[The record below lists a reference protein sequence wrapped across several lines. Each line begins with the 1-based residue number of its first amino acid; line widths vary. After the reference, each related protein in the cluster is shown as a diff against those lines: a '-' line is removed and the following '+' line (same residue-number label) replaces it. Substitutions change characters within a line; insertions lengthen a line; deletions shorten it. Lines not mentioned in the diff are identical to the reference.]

1 MKTKTPNNNPPA
13 PESSP
18 SAAGPRGFRRP
29 QTIGIA
35 VCLAVA
41 AAVFAACVS
50 EEAIIAPPPQI
61 AGATLVGSKTCEQCH
76 EQITKTF
83 PTADHARLMAK
94 GSNAAAMGCES
105 CHGAGS
111 KHNES
116 GGARGTIINPRR
128 SPETC
133 FQCHLDKRG
142 NFSLPYHHP
151 LEEGKVTCADCHN
164 PHSGRTVNT
173 GATSLNNQND
183 ICFKCHTYQRGPFVF
198 QHEALREGCTT
209 CHNPHGTVNQKML
222 VVRNQ
227 NLCLQCHFQQQTSAG
242 VMVIGNVNH
251 APFVAR
257 GTCWSGGCHEAVHGS
272 NINQHLRY

>member
-1 MKTKTPNNNPPA
+1 MKTKNLNPNQPDLTVPRPA
-13 PESSP
+13 PSP
-18 SAAGPRGFRRP
+18 GRLRWPQAIGLTISLAA
-29 QTIGIA
+29 
-35 VCLAVA
+35 LAVA
-41 AAVFAACVS
+41 LAACVS
-50 EEAIIAPPPQI
+50 DEPVIAPPPKI
-61 AGATLVGSKTCEQCH
+61 AGATLIGSKSCEQCH

-83 PTADHARLMAK
+83 KTADHGRLIAK
-94 GSNAAAMGCES
+94 GSHAEAMGCES
-105 CHGAGS
+105 CHGPGS

-133 FQCHLDKRG
+133 YQCHLDKRG

-151 LEEGKVTCADCHN
+151 LEEGKVSCADCHD
-164 PHSGRTVNT
+164 PHKGSAVRGGVN
-173 GATSLNNQND
+173 SLSTQND
-183 ICFKCHTYQRGPFVF
+183 VCVKCHATQRGPFVF

-227 NLCLQCHFQQQTSAG
+227 NLCLQCHFQQQAPG
-242 VMVIGNVNH
+242 NQILIGNQNH
-251 APFVAR
+251 SSFLPR

-272 NINQHLRY
+272 HINQHLRY